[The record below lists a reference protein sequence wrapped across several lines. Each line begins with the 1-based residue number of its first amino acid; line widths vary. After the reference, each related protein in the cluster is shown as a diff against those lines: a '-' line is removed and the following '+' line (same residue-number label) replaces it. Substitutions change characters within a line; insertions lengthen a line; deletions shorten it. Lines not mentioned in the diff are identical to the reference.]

1 MSRDLLAFFSSSLIQ
16 PIWFPDKQSKMVL
29 LKNSFSWRYSQT
41 TWLWAVWYCLESDS
55 AHCAQYHTAQCAE
68 LDSVQY
74 HTAQSR
80 EIQMSENPKKSHTAR
95 SVILRRVKQ
104 FYLISKTSISRT
116 FRVYKMI
123 FRKCFENISKI
134 ENG

>member
-55 AHCAQYHTAQCAE
+55 AHCAQYHTAQSWT
-68 LDSVQY
+68 LFSITLRVVGKFKWPK
-74 HTAQSR
+74 
-80 EIQMSENPKKSHTAR
+80 IQKKSHTAR
-95 SVILRRVKQ
+95 SVILSRVKQ